1 MGNWKNRSF
10 FLAIVLVCLFTQLSY
25 AQPIIRS
32 SVDKREILIGE
43 QFTLTIQA
51 EFSPVDYTLHWPVL
65 SDSMA
70 HFEVL
75 SRHIDSL
82 YNNQQLSGLV
92 QKITFTS
99 FDSGKWVLPALL
111 VTADPVKLGSS
122 VRLFTDSASIT
133 VSFSTSDTTQQL
145 RDIKPIREVETINP
159 IWYWVGGGVVLVA
172 VIALLTWWWK
182 RKGKMKAH
190 SFKSKLSAYEEAML
204 ELKNLSGYNLAV
216 REEVKIFHS
225 QLAAIFKQY
234 VSRIYQ
240 QTYLSKT
247 TRETL
252 LLLKE
257 QQVDVQLLNKVL
269 DSLGCG
275 DAVKFAKYFPP
286 VTESEHC
293 MKLVEELVAQIKK
306 LKETPKPLNSKL

>member
-1 MGNWKNRSF
+1 MGNWKNRNF
-10 FLAIVLVCLFTQLSY
+10 FLSIVLVCLFTQLSY

-75 SRHIDSL
+75 SRYIDSL

-159 IWYWVGGGVVLVA
+159 IWYWVGGGVALVA

-182 RKGKMKAH
+182 RRRKIKAH
-190 SFKSKLSAYEEAML
+190 PFQSKLSAYEEAMQ
-204 ELKNLSGYNLAV
+204 ELKKLASYNLAV
-216 REEVKIFHS
+216 REEVKMFHS

-234 VSRIYQ
+234 LSRIYQ
-240 QTYLSKT
+240 QPYLSKT
-247 TRETL
+247 TREIL

-257 QQVDVQLLNKVL
+257 QQVEEQLLNKVL
-269 DSLGCG
+269 ISLHYG

-286 VTESEHC
+286 VNESEHC
-293 MKLVEELVAQIKK
+293 LKLVEELVEEIKK
-306 LKETPKPLNSKL
+306 LKETSNP

>member
-1 MGNWKNRSF
+1 MGNWKNWNF
-10 FLAIVLVCLFTQLSY
+10 FLSIVLVCLFTQLSY

-43 QFTLTIQA
+43 QFTLSIQA
-51 EFSPVDYTLHWPVL
+51 EFSPADYKLQWPVL
-65 SDSMA
+65 PDSLA

-75 SRHIDSL
+75 SLRIDSL

-92 QKITFTS
+92 QRITFTS
-99 FDSGKWVLPALL
+99 FDSGKWVLPSLL

-122 VRLFTDSASIT
+122 VRLFTDSVSIT

-159 IWYWVGGGVVLVA
+159 IWYWVGGGIVLAA
-172 VIALLTWWWK
+172 VIALLSWWWK
-182 RKGKMKAH
+182 RKRKMKAH

-225 QLAAIFKQY
+225 QLAGIFKQY
-234 VSRIYQ
+234 LSRIYQ
-240 QTYLSKT
+240 QSYQTKT

-257 QQVDVQLLNKVL
+257 QKVGEQLLNKVS
-269 DSLGCG
+269 DSLCCG

-286 VTESEHC
+286 VTESEYC
-293 MKLVEELVAQIKK
+293 KKLVEELVEEIKK
-306 LKETPKPLNSKL
+306 LKEPPKPLNPKP

>member
-1 MGNWKNRSF
+1 MGNWKNLNF
-10 FLAIVLVCLFTQLSY
+10 FLSIVLFCLFTQLSY

-51 EFSPVDYTLHWPVL
+51 EFSPIDYTLQWPVL

-75 SRHIDSL
+75 SQHIDSL

-99 FDSGKWVLPALL
+99 FDSGKWVLPSLL
-111 VTADPVKLGSS
+111 VKVAPVMQGSS
-122 VRLFTDSASIT
+122 VDFFSDSMSIT

-145 RDIKPIREVETINP
+145 RDIKPIREVETIHP
-159 IWYWVGGGVVLVA
+159 IWNWVGAGVVLAA

-182 RKGKMKAH
+182 RKRKIKADPFQ
-190 SFKSKLSAYEEAML
+190 SNLSAYEEAMQ
-204 ELKNLSGYNLAV
+204 ELKKLAGYNLAV

-234 VSRIYQ
+234 LSRIYQ
-240 QTYLSKT
+240 QPYLSKT
-247 TRETL
+247 TREIL

-257 QQVDVQLLNKVL
+257 QQVEDQLLNKVL
-269 DSLGCG
+269 ISLHYG

-286 VTESEHC
+286 VSESEHC
-293 MKLVEELVAQIKK
+293 MKLVEELVKEIKK
-306 LKETPKPLNSKL
+306 LKETSKPLNI